1 MGGKQGKEDLQVKME
16 GLRIKESIVFKCEH
30 VLAMHF
36 DADNEKRLM
45 TEQVLSSNGET

>member
-1 MGGKQGKEDLQVKME
+1 ME

-36 DADNEKRLM
+36 DAVKERRL
-45 TEQVLSSNGET
+45 TTKKVLSSNGET